1 MRKIQSILFQGF
13 TDEDWTQLEQ
23 LSGIH
28 ITSYEKNERIF
39 HMGDQIRELGVLLSG
54 CIHIESHDLW
64 GNKSILSKIDPGE
77 IFAETYALCQ
87 EPMMVDVTAVDPCEV
102 LFLNVPLLQN
112 PSYRNTSW
120 QTRLLSNLLQV
131 SMQKNLLLSNRIFC
145 TSPKTIRSRLL
156 TYFSRLSVK
165 CGSSTIQIPF
175 NRQQLADYLNL
186 DRSALSK
193 ELGKMQQDG
202 LIEYHKNMIY
212 LAKDNLYE

>member
-39 HMGDQIRELGVLLSG
+39 HMGDRIHEIGVLLSG
-54 CIHIESHDLW
+54 CIHIENHDLW
-64 GNKSILSKIDPGE
+64 GNKSILSQIDPGE

-87 EPMMVDVTAVDPCEV
+87 EPMMVDVTAVESCEV
-102 LFLNVPLLQN
+102 LFLDVRLLQN
-112 PSYRNTSW
+112 PSYQSASW
-120 QTRLLSNLLQV
+120 HGRLLSNLLQV

-165 CGSSTIQIPF
+165 YGSTIQIPF

-202 LIEYHKNMIY
+202 LIEYHKNTVV
-212 LAKDNLYE
+212 LKHDEF

>member
-1 MRKIQSILFQGF
+1 
-13 TDEDWTQLEQ
+13 
-23 LSGIH
+23 
-28 ITSYEKNERIF
+28 
-39 HMGDQIRELGVLLSG
+39 
-54 CIHIESHDLW
+54 
-64 GNKSILSKIDPGE
+64 
-77 IFAETYALCQ
+77 
-87 EPMMVDVTAVDPCEV
+87 MVDVTAIDPCEV

-165 CGSSTIQIPF
+165 YGSSTIQIPF

>member
-1 MRKIQSILFQGF
+1 
-13 TDEDWTQLEQ
+13 
-23 LSGIH
+23 
-28 ITSYEKNERIF
+28 
-39 HMGDQIRELGVLLSG
+39 
-54 CIHIESHDLW
+54 
-64 GNKSILSKIDPGE
+64 
-77 IFAETYALCQ
+77 
-87 EPMMVDVTAVDPCEV
+87 MVDVTAVENCQV
-102 LFLNVPLLQN
+102 LFLNVQLLQN
-112 PSYRNTSW
+112 PSYQSASW
-120 QTRLLSNLLQV
+120 HGRLLSNLLQV

-165 CGSSTIQIPF
+165 YGSSTIQIPF

>member
-1 MRKIQSILFQGF
+1 
-13 TDEDWTQLEQ
+13 
-23 LSGIH
+23 
-28 ITSYEKNERIF
+28 
-39 HMGDQIRELGVLLSG
+39 
-54 CIHIESHDLW
+54 
-64 GNKSILSKIDPGE
+64 
-77 IFAETYALCQ
+77 
-87 EPMMVDVTAVDPCEV
+87 
-102 LFLNVPLLQN
+102 
-112 PSYRNTSW
+112 
-120 QTRLLSNLLQV
+120 
-131 SMQKNLLLSNRIFC
+131 MQKNLLLSNRIFC

-165 CGSSTIQIPF
+165 YGSSTIQIPF